1 MKQGGVEELWD
12 VDRSKYPHQYSA
24 QTPQLKSRMTG
35 KFFLKNVEG
44 DRKAPLRHQDSGRQS
59 GISQE
64 A

>member
-1 MKQGGVEELWD
+1 
-12 VDRSKYPHQYSA
+12 
-24 QTPQLKSRMTG
+24 MTG